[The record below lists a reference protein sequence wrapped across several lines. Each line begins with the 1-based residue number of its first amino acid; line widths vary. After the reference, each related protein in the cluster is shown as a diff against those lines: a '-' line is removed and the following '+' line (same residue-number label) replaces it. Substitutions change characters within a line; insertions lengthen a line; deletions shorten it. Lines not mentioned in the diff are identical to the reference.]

1 MTIRKSHWRTTTSKS
16 GAKKSVKV
24 QTSFVKR
31 PKSGLARKKS
41 K

>member
-1 MTIRKSHWRTTTSKS
+1 MTIRKSHWRTTTSKT
-16 GAKKSVKV
+16 GTKKSVRV
-24 QTSFVKR
+24 QSSFVKR